1 MPYFCLNRYII
12 YTLLTLLDLGIMLRK
27 LDTVL
32 VLHIER
38 KIEVCVLDAQSCPT
52 LWGPWTVICQAPL
65 SMGFSRQEYWSGLSF
80 PPPRDL
86 PSSGIKPTSPVSP
99 ALQADSLRLSHQISH
114 STNSRLCDL
123 DQSSYLRQLKQ
134 LIEIFNIS
142 V

>member
-65 SMGFSRQEYWSGLSF
+65 SMGFSRQEYWSGCHSILQGIF
-80 PPPRDL
+80 PTQGSNPRL
-86 PSSGIKPTSPVSP
+86 LCLLHCKQILYPLNHGG
-99 ALQADSLRLSHQISH
+99 SHKDK
-114 STNSRLCDL
+114 TR
-123 DQSSYLRQLKQ
+123 
-134 LIEIFNIS
+134 
-142 V
+142 

>member
-52 LWGPWTVICQAPL
+52 LWGPWTVSCQAPL

-99 ALQADSLRLSHQISH
+99 ALQADSLPTEPWGKPQR
-114 STNSRLCDL
+114 
-123 DQSSYLRQLKQ
+123 
-134 LIEIFNIS
+134 
-142 V
+142 